1 MGGRDGAVG
10 LREERLHFREHTEAK
25 AMSVGA
31 GEKKTRGLRVNVR
44 GEEDQTARKG
54 GADRIVQDLNTSVE

>member
-1 MGGRDGAVG
+1 MHKYWTAYHNAGSFQQNKDQWYLRDCRQFHMGGRDGAVG

-31 GEKKTRGLRVNVR
+31 GEKK
-44 GEEDQTARKG
+44 QG
-54 GADRIVQDLNTSVE
+54 G